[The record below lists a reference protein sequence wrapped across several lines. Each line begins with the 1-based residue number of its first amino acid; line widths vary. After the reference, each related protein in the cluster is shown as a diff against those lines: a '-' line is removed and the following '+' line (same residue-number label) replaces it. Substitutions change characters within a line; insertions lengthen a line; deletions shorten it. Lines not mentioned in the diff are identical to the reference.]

1 MERGRDG
8 KEKREVRKSTENN
21 FCMKKIKGVKSR
33 RKIRKR
39 FNYF

>member
-21 FCMKKIKGVKSR
+21 LCMKKNKGGKKQER
-33 RKIRKR
+33 NQKT
-39 FNYF
+39 F